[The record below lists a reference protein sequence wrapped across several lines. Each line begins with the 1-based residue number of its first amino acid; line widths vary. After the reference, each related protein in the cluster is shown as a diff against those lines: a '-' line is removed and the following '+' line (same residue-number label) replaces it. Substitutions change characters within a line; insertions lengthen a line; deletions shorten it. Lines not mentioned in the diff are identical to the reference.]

1 MAGAKKS
8 HFRRWLVILVILG
21 GVALGGV
28 AYVTRPK
35 DSALDFKTAPI
46 TRGEITQL
54 VTANGQLTPVV
65 NVEVGSQVSG
75 TIQEIGVDY
84 NSKVTNGQVIAKID
98 PESFE
103 SSVMQ
108 ADAELANTRASLEL
122 AQYNAT
128 RAEELYKDKLISKS
142 DHEKAMADL
151 HQAQAMVK
159 IREAS
164 LKKVKTDLERTTIYA
179 PIDGVVISRNI
190 EVGQTVA
197 ASFNTPK
204 LFVIANDLSKMEIEA
219 MVSEADVG
227 GVEEGQPVT
236 FTVDAFPTRQF
247 RGAVKQVRYA
257 PTTNQNVVTYTTV
270 VGVNNDDLKL
280 RPGMTAN
287 SSIITAQRRDALKIS
302 NAALRFRPPD
312 SAILKP
318 PTNPPPAEGSSAVSS
333 TNAVVSASSSG
344 EAPTPPWV
352 TEGRRPNGPEEI
364 RKWMDSLPPEQ
375 LAAAR
380 RQFQNRG
387 GGGRG
392 QRGDGSPGGLGSGR
406 GVRAPSESAIRTDGP
421 VTRTIYVLAKTK
433 SPSGKEIQMGKPVTV
448 TIGVTDGSYSEV
460 IDGLKEGDV
469 VITGVNTPLA
479 ATASAQ
485 GPQGNSPFGRP
496 GGGFRGR

>member
-21 GVALGGV
+21 GVAAGGV
-28 AYVTRPK
+28 AYVKRPK
-35 DSALDFKTAPI
+35 DPALDFKTAPI

-75 TIQEIGVDY
+75 TIQEIGVDF

-128 RAEELYKDKLISKS
+128 RAEELYRNKLISKS

-151 HQAQAMVK
+151 HQAEAMVK

-204 LFVIANDLSKMEIEA
+204 LFLIANDLSKMEIEA

-227 GVEEGQPVT
+227 GVEEGQPVA
-236 FTVDAFPTRQF
+236 FTVDTFPTRQF
-247 RGAVKQVRYA
+247 RGLVKQVRYA
-257 PTTNQNVVTYTTV
+257 PTTNQNVVTYTAV

-287 SSIITAQRRDALKIS
+287 ASIITAQRRDALKIS

-318 PTNPPPAEGSSAVSS
+318 PTNSPPAGGSSAVSA
-333 TNAVVSASSSG
+333 TNAVASASSSG
-344 EAPTPPWV
+344 EPPTPPWV
-352 TEGRRPNGPEEI
+352 AEGRRPNGPEEI

-387 GGGRG
+387 GGPG
-392 QRGDGSPGGLGSGR
+392 QRGDRSPGGLGSGR
-406 GVRAPSESAIRTDGP
+406 GFLASSEPAIRTDGP
-421 VTRTIYVLAKTK
+421 VTRTVYVLEKTK
-433 SPSGKEIQMGKPVTV
+433 SPSGKENPMGKPVTV

-479 ATASAQ
+479 TTASGQA
-485 GPQGNSPFGRP
+485 PQGNSPFGR
-496 GGGFRGR
+496 GGFRGR

>member
-8 HFRRWLVILVILG
+8 HFRRGLVIVAVLG
-21 GVALGGV
+21 CAVVGGV
-28 AYVTRPK
+28 AYVSRPK
-35 DSALDFKTAPI
+35 DPSLDFKTGPI

-65 NVEVGSQVSG
+65 DVEVGSQVSG
-75 TIQEIGVDY
+75 IIKKIFVDF
-84 NSKVTNGQVIAKID
+84 NSKVTNGQVIALID
-98 PESFE
+98 PETLE
-103 SSVMQ
+103 ANVMQ

-122 AQYNAT
+122 AQVNA
-128 RAEELYKDKLISKS
+128 RRSEELYKNRLISQS

-151 HQAQAMVK
+151 HQAEAMVK

-204 LFVIANDLSKMEIEA
+204 LFEIANDLSKMEIGA

-227 GVEEGQPVT
+227 GVEEGQTVT

-287 SSIITAQRRDALKIS
+287 ASIITAQRRDALKIP
-302 NAALRFRPPD
+302 NAALRYRPPD
-312 SAILKP
+312 NAIIRP
-318 PTNPPPAEGSSAVSS
+318 PTNAPAARGNSTGSATNVAVGAGSSA
-333 TNAVVSASSSG
+333 
-344 EAPTPPWV
+344 EPPTPPWV
-352 TEGRRPNGPEEI
+352 AEGRQANGFEEV
-364 RKWMDSLPPEQ
+364 RKGMEGLTPEQ
-375 LAAAR
+375 REAAR
-380 RQFQNRG
+380 RQFRERGGRGQGGDGFSG

-392 QRGDGSPGGLGSGR
+392 NRGS
-406 GVRAPSESAIRTDGP
+406 SEAASRQEGP
-421 VTRTIYVLAKTK
+421 VTRTIYVLAQ
-433 SPSGKEIQMGKPVTV
+433 SPTGKEGEMARPVTV
-448 TIGVTDGSYSEV
+448 KTGITDGSYTEV
-460 IDGLKEGDV
+460 IDGLKEGDM
-469 VITGVNTPLA
+469 VITGVNTLQ
-479 ATASAQ
+479 ATTANIQMPAGS
-485 GPQGNSPFGRP
+485 SPFGRP

>member
-1 MAGAKKS
+1 MAGAKRS
-8 HFRRWLVILVILG
+8 HYLRWLVVLVILG

-142 DHEKAMADL
+142 DQEKAIADL

-204 LFVIANDLSKMEIEA
+204 LFVIANDISKMEIEA

-236 FTVDAFPTRQF
+236 FTVDAFPTR
-247 RGAVKQVRYA
+247 
-257 PTTNQNVVTYTTV
+257 
-270 VGVNNDDLKL
+270 
-280 RPGMTAN
+280 
-287 SSIITAQRRDALKIS
+287 
-302 NAALRFRPPD
+302 
-312 SAILKP
+312 
-318 PTNPPPAEGSSAVSS
+318 
-333 TNAVVSASSSG
+333 
-344 EAPTPPWV
+344 
-352 TEGRRPNGPEEI
+352 
-364 RKWMDSLPPEQ
+364 
-375 LAAAR
+375 
-380 RQFQNRG
+380 
-387 GGGRG
+387 
-392 QRGDGSPGGLGSGR
+392 
-406 GVRAPSESAIRTDGP
+406 
-421 VTRTIYVLAKTK
+421 
-433 SPSGKEIQMGKPVTV
+433 
-448 TIGVTDGSYSEV
+448 
-460 IDGLKEGDV
+460 
-469 VITGVNTPLA
+469 
-479 ATASAQ
+479 
-485 GPQGNSPFGRP
+485 
-496 GGGFRGR
+496 